1 VNKISE
7 IFQAWVAAAKP
18 TPEQTLIAEYRSS
31 VCDTCE
37 KKEYVKALAI
47 FICGQCGCPLSRKVF
62 SPIEGTKA
70 CPLAKW
76 EK

>member
-1 VNKISE
+1 MNKISE
-7 IFQAWVAAAKP
+7 IFQAGVAAANP

-37 KKEYVKALAI
+37 KKEYIKAANTY
-47 FICGQCGCPLSRKVF
+47 ICGQCGCPLSKKVF
-62 SPIEGTKA
+62 SPVEGTKA